1 MSKDKKGQA
10 STPAVEDLEAL
21 LRAAKQV
28 VTTTPYIPEASIK
41 HELPAHKAN
50 DRFRIVL
57 PQMADEFE
65 GVAFVIRGD
74 GFPVSYISSKRLP
87 YTPNK
92 DTQDLITRER
102 LQREFTLGEKVVVWP
117 YVWIGGRL
125 AVGSPSKEITI
136 TRP

>member
-10 STPAVEDLEAL
+10 QTPTFEDLEAL
-21 LRAAKQV
+21 LRAGKQV
-28 VTTTPYIPEASIK
+28 VTTTPYIPEASIT

-65 GVAFVIRGD
+65 GVAFLIRGAM
-74 GFPVSYISSKRLP
+74 FPISYIEDKRLP
-87 YTPNK
+87 YKPHK
-92 DTQDLITRER
+92 DTEDLITRDR
-102 LQREFTLGEKVVVWP
+102 LNREFTVGEKVVIWP
-117 YVWIGGRL
+117 YLWVGGQL
-125 AVGSPSKEITI
+125 AVGSRSKEITI